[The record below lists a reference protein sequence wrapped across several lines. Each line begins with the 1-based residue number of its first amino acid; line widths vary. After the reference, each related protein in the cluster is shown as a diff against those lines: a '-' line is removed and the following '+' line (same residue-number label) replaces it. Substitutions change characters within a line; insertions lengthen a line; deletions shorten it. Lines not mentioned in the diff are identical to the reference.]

1 MPEAPQIVI
10 TGIGVVSP
18 IGIGVEPFWKSL
30 REGASGV
37 KPYSVLQGTEMPVR
51 FGGEIIGFDAKQYVT
66 PRKSLKVMSSEIQIA
81 FSAAAMA
88 AQMAGITAGTVEPDR
103 FGVVFG
109 SEMSYGPP
117 EELVDVYQHCK
128 VEGKIDPGLWPE
140 QAMRKNFPLWMLKFL
155 PNMAACHIGIAYD
168 ARGPNNSITH
178 GDVSSL
184 LAIAEALHIIRRGHA
199 DVMIVGGFGARLN
212 LTQLQYRGDAN
223 LSHREHDPAAASRP
237 FDADRDGMVNGDG
250 AGALVMERREHAE
263 RRGATVLAT
272 VRGVGDGFESRLTPK
287 PATGIAIRRS
297 IENCLADAGV
307 EADRIGHVSAHGLS
321 TIHDDPLEAQAIRNC
336 LGDVPVTALKSYF
349 GNLGAGC
356 GAVETV
362 ASVLALQH
370 GEVPRTL
377 NYETPDPT
385 CPVNVIHGESLV
397 GAKPVAII
405 LSQAGPGQA
414 AAIILSRE

>member
-1 MPEAPQIVI
+1 MSEASQIVI

-18 IGIGVEPFWKSL
+18 IGIGIEPFWKSL
-30 REGASGV
+30 HEGTSGV
-37 KPYSVLQGTEMPVR
+37 RLDSRLQGTEMPVR
-51 FGGEIIGFDAKQYVT
+51 FGGEIIDFDGKLYVT
-66 PRKSLKVMSSEIQIA
+66 PRKSLKVMSREIQIA

-88 AQMAGITAGTVEPDR
+88 TQQAGITSEALEPDR

-117 EELVDVYQHCK
+117 EELIDVYQHCK
-128 VEGKIDPGLWPE
+128 VDGKIDPGLWPE

-184 LAIAEALHIIRRGHA
+184 LAMTEALHIIRRGHA

-223 LSHREHDPAAASRP
+223 LSHRENDPAAASRP

-250 AGALVMERREHAE
+250 AGALVLERREHAE

-272 VRGVGDGFESRLTPK
+272 VRGVGDSFEPRLTPK

-297 IENCLADAGV
+297 IQHCLADAGLA
-307 EADRIGHVSAHGLS
+307 ADQIGHVSAHGVS
-321 TIHDDPLEAQAIRNC
+321 TIHDDPLEAQAIRDC
-336 LGDVPVTALKSYF
+336 LGDVPVTAFKSYF

-370 GEVPRTL
+370 NEVPRTL
-377 NYETPDPT
+377 NYETADPE
-385 CPVNVIHGESLV
+385 CPVNVVRGESLV
-397 GAKPVAII
+397 GAKPTAMI
-405 LSQAGPGQA
+405 LSQAGTGQA
-414 AAIILSRE
+414 AAIILSRD

>member
-1 MPEAPQIVI
+1 MSEASQIVI

-18 IGIGVEPFWKSL
+18 IGIGIEPFWKSL
-30 REGASGV
+30 HEGTSGV
-37 KPYSVLQGTEMPVR
+37 RLDSRLQGTEMPVR
-51 FGGEIIGFDAKQYVT
+51 FGGEIIDFDGKLYVT
-66 PRKSLKVMSSEIQIA
+66 PRKSLKVMSREIQIA

-88 AQMAGITAGTVEPDR
+88 TQQAGITSDTVDPDR

-117 EELVDVYQHCK
+117 EELIDVYQHCK
-128 VEGKIDPGLWPE
+128 VDGKIDPGLWPE

-184 LAIAEALHIIRRGHA
+184 LAMTEALHIIRRGHA

-223 LSHREHDPAAASRP
+223 LSHRENDPAAASRP

-250 AGALVMERREHAE
+250 AGALVLERREHAE

-272 VRGVGDGFESRLTPK
+272 VRGVGDSFEPRLTPK

-297 IENCLADAGV
+297 IQHCLADAGLA
-307 EADRIGHVSAHGLS
+307 ADQIGHVSAHGVS
-321 TIHDDPLEAQAIRNC
+321 TIHDDPLEAQAIRDC
-336 LGDVPVTALKSYF
+336 LSDVPVTAFKSYF

-370 GEVPRTL
+370 NEVPRTL
-377 NYETPDPT
+377 NYETADPE
-385 CPVNVIHGESLV
+385 CPVNVVHGESLV
-397 GAKPVAII
+397 GAKPTAMI
-405 LSQAGPGQA
+405 LSQAGTGQA
-414 AAIILSRE
+414 AAIILSRD